1 MAGMEDT
8 LQALNDLISQ
18 FLCLNRPLWSSS
30 DDADAF
36 LEAVDELTSTI
47 HSLESMSADHILLE
61 SFDHLLERCSL
72 RLGEELQ
79 HLIDASGFDT
89 NCSYP
94 NTRKSHDD
102 DDDRHTLVAQPVS
115 NFDIIV
121 DALPE
126 GVIFEANRIAK
137 RMVAAGF
144 GDSCA
149 ETYAS
154 SRLNFI
160 DESIA
165 RLGVHAH
172 MAEMFKSASWEELEI
187 QIMCWI
193 PAIRVVF
200 HILIPS
206 ERHLCD
212 SIFEGFTSY
221 SDVAFVTACHPFLQL
236 LSFGNFIA
244 AAGKN
249 PECLFRIVD
258 MYDAVRDILPV
269 LDDAFNPE
277 VAALRECLGLSIK
290 AILMALENLVR
301 RDPSESCPLDGGVHP
316 MTRYVMNYLVT
327 ACVSRHTLEE
337 VMLLE
342 FGSSDPSGNCP
353 IEPDRPTSSLA
364 IHLAW
369 IVDVLTGNLVSKSKV
384 YSHAPLSCVF
394 LVNNGIYIIKKV
406 NGCELKVLLGE
417 DWIKVIHSKVNQ
429 WILEYRRAT
438 WGKAIMI
445 LEMDKRFCS
454 NVNVITEKLSRFNNF
469 VEAICQ
475 VQSRWVL
482 VDKQQ
487 GVDFS
492 ILVEELVIPAYRDMA
507 EMLKATGSAG
517 ESYMRLEDVR
527 SRIQQLFKAMTREFS
542 MILEASFS
550 PMMFLSR
557 RRYSLKR
564 FTCFD
569 IGRVLDKRDVWSSN
583 PEPADAKFTPVMMSL
598 LDRSFSRNG
607 GENSLS
613 CSFSLRRSG
622 TSRPLENLPVGFLPG
637 KFLP

>member
-1 MAGMEDT
+1 MTSMEDT
-8 LQALNDLISQ
+8 LQALTDLISQ

-47 HSLESMSADHILLE
+47 HGLESTSADDILLE
-61 SFDHLLERCSL
+61 RFDHLLERCSL
-72 RLGEELQ
+72 RLQDELH
-79 HLIDASGFDT
+79 HLIDTTDFDAS
-89 NCSYP
+89 CSYHD
-94 NTRKSHDD
+94 TKKSHNDD
-102 DDDRHTLVAQPVS
+102 DSHTLVAQPVS

-121 DALPE
+121 DTLPE
-126 GVIFEANRIAK
+126 GVIFEANRITR
-137 RMVAAGF
+137 RMIAAGF

-172 MAEMFKSASWEELEI
+172 MAEMFKSASWEELET
-187 QIMCWI
+187 QILRWI
-193 PAIRVVF
+193 PAIRAVF

-212 SIFEGFTSY
+212 CIFEGSTSC
-221 SDVAFVTACHPFLQL
+221 SDLAFATASQPFLQL

-258 MYDAVRDILPV
+258 MYDALRDILPV
-269 LDDAFNPE
+269 LDEAFNPE
-277 VAALRECLGLSIK
+277 VSALRECLGSSIK
-290 AILMALENLVR
+290 GILMALENLVR
-301 RDPSESCPLDGGVHP
+301 RDPSESCPQDGGVHP
-316 MTRYVMNYLVT
+316 ITRYVMNYLVA

-342 FGSSDPSGNCP
+342 FGGSDPSTSYP

-364 IHLAW
+364 VHLAW
-369 IVDVLTGNLVSKSKV
+369 IVDVLIENLVSKSKV
-384 YSHAPLSCVF
+384 YRHAPLSCVF

-417 DWIKVIHSKVNQ
+417 DWTKLIYSKVNQ

-438 WGKAIMI
+438 WGKAVTI
-445 LEMDKRFCS
+445 LEMDKRLCN
-454 NVNVITEKLSRFNNF
+454 NVNAMTEKLNRFNNF

-487 GVDFS
+487 AVDFS
-492 ILVEELVIPAYRDMA
+492 ILVEELVIPAYTDII
-507 EMLKATGSAG
+507 EMLKATRSSG
-517 ESYMRLEDVR
+517 ESYMQPEYVR
-527 SRIQQLFKAMTREFS
+527 SQIQQLFKS
-542 MILEASFS
+542 MA
-550 PMMFLSR
+550 R
-557 RRYSLKR
+557 
-564 FTCFD
+564 
-569 IGRVLDKRDVWSSN
+569 
-583 PEPADAKFTPVMMSL
+583 
-598 LDRSFSRNG
+598 
-607 GENSLS
+607 
-613 CSFSLRRSG
+613 
-622 TSRPLENLPVGFLPG
+622 
-637 KFLP
+637 

>member
-1 MAGMEDT
+1 MVDEWHGGLQGMEDT
-8 LQALNDLISQ
+8 LQTLNDLISQ
-18 FLCLNRPLWSSS
+18 YLCLNRPLWSSS

-47 HSLESMSADHILLE
+47 HSLERTSADHVLE
-61 SFDHLLERCSL
+61 KFDHLLECCSL
-72 RLGEELQ
+72 RLGDELH
-79 HLIDASGFDT
+79 HLINASSFDS
-89 NCSYP
+89 NYSNP
-94 NTRKSHDD
+94 NTTKNHDD
-102 DDDRHTLVAQPVS
+102 DDSHTLVAQPVS

-121 DALPE
+121 DTFPE
-126 GVIFEANRIAK
+126 SVIFEANRIAK

-165 RLGVHAH
+165 RLGVRAD
-172 MAEMFKSASWEELEI
+172 MAEMFKSASWEELET
-187 QIMCWI
+187 QILCWI
-193 PAIRVVF
+193 PAIRVMF
-200 HILIPS
+200 RILIPS

-212 SIFEGFTSY
+212 RIFEDSTSY
-221 SDVAFVTACHPFLQL
+221 RDLAFATACQPFLQL

-258 MYDAVRDILPV
+258 MYDAIRDI
-269 LDDAFNPE
+269 LDDAFIPE

-290 AILMALENLVR
+290 GILMTLENLVR

-342 FGSSDPSGNCP
+342 SGCSDPSGSCP

-364 IHLAW
+364 VHFAW
-369 IVDVLTGNLVSKSKV
+369 IVDVLMGNLVSKSKF
-384 YSHAPLSCVF
+384 YRHAPLSCIF

-417 DWIKVIHSKVNQ
+417 DWTKVMHSKVNQ
-429 WILEYRRAT
+429 WNLEYRRAT
-438 WGKAIMI
+438 WGKAVMI
-445 LEMDKRFCS
+445 LEMDKSS
-454 NVNVITEKLSRFNNF
+454 NVNVMTEKLSRFNNF

-487 GVDFS
+487 AVEFS
-492 ILVEELVIPAYRDMA
+492 ILVEELVIPAYKGIV
-507 EMLKATGSAG
+507 EMLKATRSAA
-517 ESYMRLEDVR
+517 ELYMRPEDVR
-527 SRIQQLFKAMTREFS
+527 SCIQQLFKAMVR
-542 MILEASFS
+542 
-550 PMMFLSR
+550 
-557 RRYSLKR
+557 
-564 FTCFD
+564 
-569 IGRVLDKRDVWSSN
+569 
-583 PEPADAKFTPVMMSL
+583 
-598 LDRSFSRNG
+598 
-607 GENSLS
+607 
-613 CSFSLRRSG
+613 
-622 TSRPLENLPVGFLPG
+622 
-637 KFLP
+637 